1 MIRNI
6 VKEKLQANE
15 VVLQVV
21 VSSNLKI
28 ASERLEKLSEE
39 VSDIKK
45 NLEVTKRQLED
56 ETKVIKTGIEI
67 LKKNLNETEKHLL
80 DPDDIANKLID
91 LEERPRRNSLLIDG
105 ITETSNNSWENCEEQ
120 FQKIIKQKL
129 NMEKNTEIFRC
140 NRAGKKQNSRPRTN
154 FCRITKFKDKQST
167 LKN

>member
-6 VKEKLQANE
+6 VNEKLQVNE

-28 ASERLEKLSEE
+28 ANERLEKLSEE
-39 VSDIKK
+39 VSNIKK
-45 NLEVTKRQLED
+45 NLEFTKKQLED

-105 ITETSNNSWENCEEQ
+105 ITETSNNSWENCEE
-120 FQKIIKQKL
+120 
-129 NMEKNTEIFRC
+129 
-140 NRAGKKQNSRPRTN
+140 
-154 FCRITKFKDKQST
+154 
-167 LKN
+167 